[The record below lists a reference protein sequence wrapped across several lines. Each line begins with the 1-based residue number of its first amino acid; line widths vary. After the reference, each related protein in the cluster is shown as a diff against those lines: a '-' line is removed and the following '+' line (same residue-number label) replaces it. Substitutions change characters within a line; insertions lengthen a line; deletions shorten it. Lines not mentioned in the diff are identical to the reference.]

1 MPTTDPITQASQ
13 AILTALKSSAAI
25 AALIAAGNI
34 VDMTSAQFA
43 NFRSQYQN
51 SDYPLLVLL
60 QKDFELKPF
69 GVNSTVAS
77 ISQSFALLVM
87 HDTTR
92 PPTANAIKF
101 AVLAA
106 LLNAGSSLG
115 LDGLVRDFVLTGGAD
130 DIEPTLGQKQK
141 PAGRWSSVLT
151 IKVWL
156 DVSRQS
162 LLQG

>member
-13 AILTALKSSAAI
+13 ALLTALKSSAAV

-34 VDMTSAQFA
+34 VDMTSAQFV
-43 NFRSQYQN
+43 NFRSQCQN

-77 ISQSFALLVM
+77 INQSFALLVL
-87 HDTTR
+87 HDPTR
-92 PPTANAIKF
+92 PPMANTIKF

-115 LDGLVRDFVLTGGAD
+115 LDGLVRDFLITSAAD
-130 DIEPTLGQKQK
+130 DIEPASGQKQR

-151 IKVWL
+151 IKVSM